1 MIARRH
7 LRELVLFGLVG
18 ATGYAVN
25 LAVFQVVWGT
35 GASHLV
41 AATAAFLAAVANNY
55 LWNRR
60 WTFAGA
66 ASTSKRVQAP
76 RFLAVSLGA
85 FGMSLIV
92 LEVLVSVGHVHAVLA
107 QAVAVVVVTPM
118 GYLGQKLWSFR
129 PQPVLRAASA
139 EGSR

>member
-1 MIARRH
+1 M
-7 LRELVLFGLVG
+7 
-18 ATGYAVN
+18 
-25 LAVFQVVWGT
+25 
-35 GASHLV
+35 
-41 AATAAFLAAVANNY
+41 
-55 LWNRR
+55 
-60 WTFAGA
+60 
-66 ASTSKRVQAP
+66 
-76 RFLAVSLGA
+76 SLGA